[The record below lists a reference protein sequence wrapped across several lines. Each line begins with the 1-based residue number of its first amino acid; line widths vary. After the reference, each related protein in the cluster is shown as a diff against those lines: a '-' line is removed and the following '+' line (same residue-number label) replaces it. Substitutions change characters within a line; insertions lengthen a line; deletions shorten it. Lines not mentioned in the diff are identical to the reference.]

1 MYIKISIL
9 FKFAA
14 QCRNNFIR
22 DLKIPLLRRHAYY
35 YERILK
41 TKALCIGFVLVPLYF
56 FLQNICQNRPDGI
69 GSVSEV
75 DERFVLG
82 KTDGKLLFEDRIQ
95 KNIKY

>member
-1 MYIKISIL
+1 MYIKISII

-56 FLQNICQNRPDGI
+56 FA
-69 GSVSEV
+69 
-75 DERFVLG
+75 
-82 KTDGKLLFEDRIQ
+82 
-95 KNIKY
+95 

>member
-1 MYIKISIL
+1 MYIKISII

-35 YERILK
+35 YERTLK

-56 FLQNICQNRPDGI
+56 FA
-69 GSVSEV
+69 
-75 DERFVLG
+75 
-82 KTDGKLLFEDRIQ
+82 
-95 KNIKY
+95 

>member
-1 MYIKISIL
+1 MTALNKAL
-9 FKFAA
+9 F
-14 QCRNNFIR
+14 QCRSI
-22 DLKIPLLRRHAYY
+22 
-35 YERILK
+35 
-41 TKALCIGFVLVPLYF
+41 